1 LESEQVILE
10 EEPRKI
16 NVSNPGGHRPIT
28 SKSTI
33 GGYIYGVDR
42 AHRGMHG
49 LELTEAERAIANLP
63 QPHNSLL
70 TP

>member
-1 LESEQVILE
+1 
-10 EEPRKI
+10 
-16 NVSNPGGHRPIT
+16 VSQSGRSPSNNIEVDDRGD
-28 SKSTI
+28 
-33 GGYIYGVDR
+33 IYGVDR